1 VTEASAGDDVA
12 TTASILLAVKLDV
25 MDLACEVLTPTIVTT
40 NKLEEVVNTLRAD
53 ISITV
58 MLI

>member
-25 MDLACEVLTPTIVTT
+25 MDVACEVLTPTIVTT

>member
-1 VTEASAGDDVA
+1 MTEASAGDDVA